1 MRLLRAISELYQGRA
16 AHLHTECR
24 TAERAIAL
32 TIRTPTLPCD
42 LSARRT
48 AGSVGAATS
57 QHAAESAGRAAGPRS
72 MRSMR
77 QVMLLAGVLTGLL
90 AGCGVAPRTV
100 VVDRSPTDRPAQR
113 PAQQIEAGRVH
124 VVQRGDTLYSIAFRH
139 GLEYRQVA
147 AWNGIQM
154 PYTIYPGQRIRL
166 SPAGAQVAQRPPAS
180 APAPSTQPGSPAPVA
195 GSPASGT
202 GTSSTAPNPS
212 TAPAPVP
219 APVVVIPPAAPGN
232 TPVTPSPAP
241 PPTTQAGAPR
251 WQWPTAGQVVGRFV
265 SGDPTRQGL
274 SIAGSAGQSVNAA
287 ADGVVVYSG
296 SGLIGYGEL
305 VIVKHNEEFLSAYGH
320 NRKRLVGEGEQVRAG
335 QQIAEMGRSGAARD
349 MLHFEIR
356 RNGRPVDP
364 SGFLPAR

>member
-1 MRLLRAISELYQGRA
+1 MSRALGIGVLA
-16 AHLHTECR
+16 V
-24 TAERAIAL
+24 AL
-32 TIRTPTLPCD
+32 
-42 LSARRT
+42 
-48 AGSVGAATS
+48 
-57 QHAAESAGRAAGPRS
+57 
-72 MRSMR
+72 
-77 QVMLLAGVLTGLL
+77 MLLA
-90 AGCGVAPRTV
+90 ACGVAPRAV
-100 VVDRSPTDRPAQR
+100 VVDRAPPDRAPARPAQ
-113 PAQQIEAGRVH
+113 PLDSGRVH

-147 AWNGIQM
+147 AWNAIPP
-154 PYTIYPGQRIRL
+154 PYTIYPGQRLRL
-166 SPAGAQVAQRPPAS
+166 APPGTQTAQQPVQPATRPATTPSPGSVASGSSSPSPPSTTSAPPIGTS
-180 APAPSTQPGSPAPVA
+180 PPTSPVATTPAPAPTPPV
-195 GSPASGT
+195 
-202 GTSSTAPNPS
+202 STAPLP
-212 TAPAPVP
+212 APA
-219 APVVVIPPAAPGN
+219 
-232 TPVTPSPAP
+232 TPTAS
-241 PPTTQAGAPR
+241 AGAPR

-265 SGDPTRQGL
+265 AGDPTRQGL
-274 SIAGSAGQSVNAA
+274 SIAGSAGQAVNAA